1 VIAFTSLIIFAPKTF
16 RFIEEMPMWTINL
29 LSACLTVIAGFILL
43 SNLRFFFILHPVRF
57 FRSLT
62 NIFSYRDTRRSLF
75 LALAGTLGVGNI
87 YGVSLG
93 IILGGEGSV
102 LWLFVS
108 SIFAMAVKYSECV
121 VATESASFGRGMMIP
136 IKKSFGSFGGPIAK
150 AYCLCMLVLSLSM
163 GALIQSDSL
172 ITSAVYIFP
181 ADKMAVAAIFLLAV
195 IIVVSGG
202 GGKIKNA
209 TEALIPLATIF
220 YVILCL
226 FVIIKDSSRLP
237 SVFSRIFF
245 SAFSLRPFLGGTL
258 PVISFSA
265 FSQGFARGLLSNEAG
280 VGTSAMAHS
289 ESRSEPHDAGLAGI
303 TEILFD
309 TNLLCMLTALV
320 ILIESDNPSSAESPM
335 ALVFCAFRRGAGQ
348 WSEIPLFISIILFAY
363 STVICWYYY
372 GVRCLSYLGI
382 ENKRAI
388 YCFFFSLAILLPV
401 FLRNIVAVYLS
412 DILLFL
418 MSVPTLICL
427 ILNRNMVSEAACRSG
442 IFKK

>member
-1 VIAFTSLIIFAPKTF
+1 
-16 RFIEEMPMWTINL
+16 MWTVNL

-43 SNLRFFFILHPVRF
+43 FSLRFFFILHPLRCIK
-57 FRSLT
+57 RLT
-62 NIFSYRDTRRSLF
+62 GLLSHRDVRRSLF

-102 LWLFVS
+102 LWLFIS

-121 VATESASFGRGMMIP
+121 VANKKASSGRGMMIP
-136 IKKSFGSFGGPIAK
+136 IKKSFGLLGVPLAK
-150 AYCLCMLVLSLSM
+150 FYCICMLILSLSM
-163 GALIQSDSL
+163 GAIIQSDSL
-172 ITSAVYIFP
+172 ISSAAYLFSP
-181 ADKMAVAAIFLLAV
+181 DKMIVAALFLLMVIAV
-195 IIVVSGG
+195 ISGG
-202 GGKIKNA
+202 GVKIKNA
-209 TEALIPLATIF
+209 TEALIPLATVF
-220 YVILCL
+220 YVILSL

-237 SVFSRIFF
+237 EVFNRIIY
-245 SAFSLRPFLGGTL
+245 SAFSPCSILGGTL

-280 VGTSAMAHS
+280 AGTSAMAHS
-289 ESRSEPHDAGLAGI
+289 ESVIEPHDAGLLGI

-320 ILIESDNPSSAESPM
+320 ILLESQDPTSAESPM
-335 ALVFCAFRRGAGQ
+335 SLVFSAFRRGAGQ
-348 WSEIPLFISIILFAY
+348 WSQIPLFISIVLFAY

-372 GVRCLSYLGI
+372 GVRCLSYLSV
-382 ENKRAI
+382 ENKRAV

-401 FLRNIVAVYLS
+401 FSQNLIAVYVS

-418 MSVPTLICL
+418 MSLLTLICL
-427 ILNRNMVSEAACRSG
+427 ILNRSLISEATRGSG
-442 IFKK
+442 LLGE

>member
-1 VIAFTSLIIFAPKTF
+1 
-16 RFIEEMPMWTINL
+16 MWTINL
-29 LSACLTVIAGFILL
+29 LSACLTVIAGCILL
-43 SNLRFFFILHPVRF
+43 FSLRFFFLLHPLRCF
-57 FRSLT
+57 KSLGD
-62 NIFSYRDTRRSLF
+62 IFSRRDTRRSLF

-121 VATESASFGRGMMIP
+121 VATESATFGRGMMIP
-136 IKKSFGSFGGPIAK
+136 IRKCFGSQGAK
-150 AYCLCMLVLSLSM
+150 VAKGYCFCMLVLSLSM

-172 ITSAVYIFP
+172 ITSAVYLFT

-195 IIVVSGG
+195 IAVVSGG

-209 TEALIPLATIF
+209 TEALIPVATVF
-220 YVILCL
+220 YLILCL
-226 FVIIKDSSRLP
+226 FVIFKDSSRLP
-237 SVFSRIFF
+237 SVFSRILS

-280 VGTSAMAHS
+280 AGTSAMAHS
-289 ESRSEPHDAGLAGI
+289 ESRAEPHEAGLAGI

-309 TNLLCMLTALV
+309 TNLLCILTALV
-320 ILIESDNPSSAESPM
+320 ILVESEAPASAESPM
-335 ALVFCAFRRGAGQ
+335 ALVFYAFQRGAGQ
-348 WSEIPLFISIILFAY
+348 WSEIPLFMSIFLFAY

-372 GVRCLSYLGI
+372 GVRCLSYLGFD
-382 ENKRAI
+382 KRAL
-388 YCFFFSLAILLPV
+388 YCFFFSLAILAPV
-401 FLRNIVAVYLS
+401 FLQNVLAVYLS

-418 MSVPTLICL
+418 MSIPTLMCL
-427 ILNRNMVSEAACRSG
+427 ILNRRLISEAVCRSG
-442 IFKK
+442 VFRK